1 MVYILKKLICFG
13 LFRYITEIT
22 EVDSDV
28 SDALEFWISRSQ
40 KYKLIYPIAFD
51 LLSAPASQAFVERIF
66 SLCGLLSAGRRNRM
80 HRSMEIRAYLKL
92 NASIIEY

>member
-1 MVYILKKLICFG
+1 LLA
-13 LFRYITEIT
+13 

-40 KYKLIYPIAFD
+40 KYKLIYPIAVD

-80 HRSMEIRAYLKL
+80 HRSMEIRAYLEL